1 MRQAISSVLTGC
13 VRLFYERAILVLTLM
28 LCAGVAGMLWQVS
41 RVQSNLVT
49 SIAVQDASLYAQ
61 ALAEFRTLYTSE
73 VVETVRDHGIEVI
86 HDYATKAGAI
96 PLPVTLSIL
105 IGQRIGAHRSG
116 AQTRLYSPYPFPWR
130 RQEGGLQDAFAKE
143 AWNALR
149 QHPAQPFYRFED
161 VQGRRSLRYA
171 TADLM
176 RPSCVNCHNTHP
188 ASPKTDWQTGEVR
201 GILEVILPL
210 DTAIAQTHAGL
221 RGTLGLMMVMSALGL
236 SGLALVIGRL
246 RRSSADLERQA
257 HALQSEIT
265 ERRRA
270 EEALQYRVSF
280 EKLITTVSTHF
291 MNLASHEID
300 SGIHSALQTIGEFA
314 GVDRSYVLLF
324 SDNGTKMDN
333 THEWCAT
340 GVASYIHQRQG
351 LSVAAWPWF
360 AEKVRQLE
368 PIHIL
373 RVSDLPSAARAER
386 VAFQL
391 QGLQSLIIVPMVY
404 GGSLMGCLGCEAV
417 RAEKTWSEDSI
428 TLLKIIG
435 EILVNALERK
445 RTEEAIRRALTAS
458 EASRD
463 ELERFNRFAIGR
475 ELRMIELKK
484 QVNALL
490 TAWGEPAMYTIDAIE
505 EEHT

>member
-1 MRQAISSVLTGC
+1 
-13 VRLFYERAILVLTLM
+13 
-28 LCAGVAGMLWQVS
+28 
-41 RVQSNLVT
+41 
-49 SIAVQDASLYAQ
+49 
-61 ALAEFRTLYTSE
+61 
-73 VVETVRDHGIEVI
+73 
-86 HDYATKAGAI
+86 
-96 PLPVTLSIL
+96 
-105 IGQRIGAHRSG
+105 
-116 AQTRLYSPYPFPWR
+116 
-130 RQEGGLQDAFAKE
+130 
-143 AWNALR
+143 
-149 QHPAQPFYRFED
+149 
-161 VQGRRSLRYA
+161 
-171 TADLM
+171 
-176 RPSCVNCHNTHP
+176 
-188 ASPKTDWQTGEVR
+188 
-201 GILEVILPL
+201 
-210 DTAIAQTHAGL
+210 
-221 RGTLGLMMVMSALGL
+221 
-236 SGLALVIGRL
+236 
-246 RRSSADLERQA
+246 LERQA

-280 EKLITTVSTHF
+280 EKLITTISTHF

-300 SGIHSALQTIGEFA
+300 SGIHYALQTIGEFT

-324 SDNGTKMDN
+324 SADGTKMDN

-351 LSVAAWPWF
+351 LPVAAWPWL

-368 PIHIL
+368 TIHIP

-386 VAFQL
+386 VSFQL

-445 RTEEAIRRALTAS
+445 RTEEAMRQALTAS
-458 EASRD
+458 EADRD

-490 TAWGEPAMYTIDAIE
+490 TAQGEPAMYSIEAIE
-505 EEHT
+505 EEHTE